1 MPTEMDN
8 TTLYQ
13 SAENII
19 AAARGP
25 AITLNSSAFTINNPW
40 ESMIDDKFKE
50 YCSSTDKHVD
60 ELEGDI
66 DFLNK
71 ARLYT
76 GDMLDFHNNKI
87 GELESKLELLK
98 DENIQL
104 HKYLDD
110 LHNQIYMLQEK
121 LDNQ

>member
-1 MPTEMDN
+1 MPTEMEN

-40 ESMIDDKFKE
+40 ESMIDDKIKK
-50 YCSSTDKHVD
+50 YCESTDKHLD
-60 ELEGDI
+60 DLEEDI
-66 DFLNK
+66 DFLDK
-71 ARLYT
+71 GRK
-76 GDMLDFHNNKI
+76 DMMNLLDFHDDKMHEFQSKI
-87 GELESKLELLK
+87 DLLENENRLLRSEL
-98 DENIQL
+98 DN
-104 HKYLDD
+104 

>member
-1 MPTEMDN
+1 MPTEMEN

-40 ESMIDDKFKE
+40 ESMIDDKIKK
-50 YCSSTDKHVD
+50 YCDSTDKHLD
-60 ELEGDI
+60 DLEEDI
-66 DFLNK
+66 EFLDKERKN
-71 ARLYT
+71 AT
-76 GDMLDFHNNKI
+76 AMLDFHTDKI
-87 GELESKLELLK
+87 DEFQSKIDLLQN
-98 DENIQL
+98 ENGQL
-104 HKYLDD
+104 HKYLSD
-110 LHNQIYMLQEK
+110 LQTQIYMLQEK

>member
-40 ESMIDDKFKE
+40 ESMIDDKIKK
-50 YCSSTDKHVD
+50 YCDSTDKHLD
-60 ELEGDI
+60 DLEEDI
-66 DFLNK
+66 EFLDKERKN
-71 ARLYT
+71 AT
-76 GDMLDFHNNKI
+76 AMLDFHTDKI
-87 GELESKLELLK
+87 DEFQSKIDLLQN
-98 DENIQL
+98 ENGQL
-104 HKYLDD
+104 HKYLSD
-110 LHNQIYMLQEK
+110 LQTQIYMLQEK

>member
-40 ESMIDDKFKE
+40 ESMIDDKIKK
-50 YCSSTDKHVD
+50 YCESTDKHLD
-60 ELEGDI
+60 DLEEDI
-66 DFLNK
+66 EFLDKERKN
-71 ARLYT
+71 AT
-76 GDMLDFHNNKI
+76 AMLDFHTDKI
-87 GELESKLELLK
+87 YEFQSKIDLLQN
-98 DENIQL
+98 ENGQL
-104 HKYLDD
+104 HKYLSD
-110 LHNQIYMLQEK
+110 LQTQIYMLQEK